1 MSKNLKFKMITIMIF
16 AIFLLL
22 VPMQNVVQ
30 ASAFEDY
37 GNLRNWREYIF
48 NNVNQPTKVGDDM
61 VMQDYGKENKN
72 GDFISTL
79 SLLNTYCV
87 GHGIKL
93 HQTTYKSISK
103 SAFNYWR

>member
-37 GNLRNWREYIF
+37 GNLRNWRVYL
-48 NNVNQPTKVGDDM
+48 Q
-61 VMQDYGKENKN
+61 
-72 GDFISTL
+72 
-79 SLLNTYCV
+79 
-87 GHGIKL
+87 
-93 HQTTYKSISK
+93 
-103 SAFNYWR
+103 